1 MSQNLATINAPLPAF
16 LQNLPDAG
24 DYNELEQNVRGSYA
38 IVSVKGKVFAV
49 KFGGETQ
56 QVLNEQGYPAQYLDV
71 VIVSANPNLTKTYYA
86 TTFTDDSAERPDCW
100 SEDGVTPA
108 APNPANNIC
117 ATCPKNQFGSR
128 ISDNGSKGKACS
140 DTRKLVIVPA
150 TNITNESFGGGMM
163 LRVSPTGLQDLANY
177 NKKLRSGGAAYF
189 AVVTRLSF
197 DSTLAYPKLTF
208 TPMRYLTEAEF
219 AQVQALRDDEH
230 TNHILNSVYVEAT
243 PADDF
248 STGIG
253 APPAHI
259 APPAAPAPAPEAPKR
274 TRTRTAPAPAELPQP
289 ATAAP
294 ATFVA
299 PAATAVEPA
308 PVTNAQ
314 VTVPEDLSAKLSG
327 LFG

>member
-1 MSQNLATINAPLPAF
+1 MSQNLATLNAQLPAF
-16 LQNLPDAG
+16 LQNVDNVD

-49 KFGGETQ
+49 KFGGETK

-100 SEDGVTPA
+100 SEDGITPA
-108 APNPANNIC
+108 APNPVNNIC

-150 TNITNESFGGGMM
+150 SNIPNEGFGGGMM

-177 NKKLRSGGAAYF
+177 NKKLRSGGATYF

-197 DSTLAYPKLTF
+197 DATLAYPKLTY
-208 TPMRYLTEAEF
+208 TPVRYLNEAEF
-219 AQVQALRDDEH
+219 AQVNALRNDEH
-230 TNHILNSVYVEAT
+230 TSHILNSVYVEAAE
-243 PADDF
+243 PADTF
-248 STGIG
+248 SAGLG
-253 APPAHI
+253 APPAHV
-259 APPAAPAPAPEAPKR
+259 APPAPAPAPEAPKR
-274 TRTRTAPAPAELPQP
+274 TRTRTAPPAET
-289 ATAAP
+289 TAAP
-294 ATFVA
+294 ATFVE
-299 PAATAVEPA
+299 PATTAVEPA
-308 PVTNAQ
+308 PVQAN
-314 VTVPEDLSAKLSG
+314 VTVPEDLSAKLNG